1 MTETTTHSAHQ
12 QVLDKMHD
20 IMIDMRSPGHRH
32 GRT

>member
-20 IMIDMRSPGHRH
+20 IMIAMSYLGQPQG
-32 GRT
+32 